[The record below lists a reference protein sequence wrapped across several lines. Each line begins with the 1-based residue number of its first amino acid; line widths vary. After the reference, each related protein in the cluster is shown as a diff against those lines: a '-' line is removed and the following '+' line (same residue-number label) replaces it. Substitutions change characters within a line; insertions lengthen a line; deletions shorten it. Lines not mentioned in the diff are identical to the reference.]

1 MTRLAGGMQREQNL
15 RIVEEVRRR
24 RGRRVGLAVFAIAM
38 AAAGPTWADQVHLSN
53 GQVLDGIV
61 LRQSDAQVV
70 LQVAWESHIILDR
83 ETVVK
88 IDTVDEA
95 ARTALLNRWHEDYQA
110 FRKRDERQQ
119 AFEESQ
125 RAKGLVFY
133 RGEWLTKEEVQAI
146 KTDLRHAEAERAK
159 REAAEESLKR
169 EEEVRKKLEG
179 ELAALTQRLQGMQ
192 VEQARLQQEIT
203 SLRQLLS
210 RRHRRWPLPRR
221 WPRFVR
227 DPGGRILRVAVDA
240 SGTAVEL
247 TDGTRCELVFDGA
260 TYSYIDRNGV
270 VHSVEPSDAED

>member
-1 MTRLAGGMQREQNL
+1 
-15 RIVEEVRRR
+15 
-24 RGRRVGLAVFAIAM
+24 VGLAVFAIAM